1 MIGSVVPSPYNL
13 SRNTKHKDLT
23 LGFKKKFVHVNG
35 MKLAYVEVGQG
46 MPIVFQHGNPT
57 SSYLW
62 RNVIPALATNHRCVA
77 LDLLGM
83 GDSQKLPKSDAS
95 SYGFLDQFQ
104 YFQLALSELVESE
117 RVVFVVHDWGSA
129 LAFHWGRLNPDRVR
143 GFCYMEGLVRQL
155 TWDEWPTEARRIF
168 EGFRSESGEEMILEK
183 NLFVERVLPGSVLGT
198 LAKET
203 MDEYRRPFNDKGES
217 RRPTLTWPRQIP
229 IAGEPP
235 DVCEVADLYA
245 EWLSTTDVPKLFINA
260 EPGAILTGPQRKFCR
275 SWPNQ
280 REVTVN
286 AGHFVPEDA
295 PTEVAR
301 ALANWLKEL
310 PDTQIDSSNN

>member
-1 MIGSVVPSPYNL
+1 MRFP
-13 SRNTKHKDLT
+13 
-23 LGFKKKFVHVNG
+23 KKFVEVNG
-35 MKLAYVEVGQG
+35 VKLAYVEIGQG

-62 RNVIPALATNHRCVA
+62 RNVMPTLATHHRCLA

-83 GDSQKLPKSDAS
+83 GDSQKLSHSDAS
-95 SYGFLDQFQ
+95 SYGFLDQFHL
-104 YFQLALSELVESE
+104 FGLALNKLVGSE

-129 LAFHWGRLNPDRVR
+129 LAFHWARLNPTRVR
-143 GFCYMEGLVRQL
+143 GICYMEALVRQL
-155 TWDEWPTEARRIF
+155 TWEEWPTEARRIF
-168 EGFRSESGEEMILEK
+168 EGFRSEAGEEMILEK
-183 NLFVERVLPGSVLGT
+183 NLFVERVLPGSVLGS

-203 MDEYRRPFNDKGES
+203 MDEYRRPFKEKGEA

-235 DVCEVADLYA
+235 DVCEVADGYA
-245 EWLSTTDVPKLFINA
+245 EWLSTTNVPKLFINA
-260 EPGAILTGPQRKFCR
+260 EPGAILTGPQREFCR

-280 REVTVN
+280 TEVTVN

-295 PTEVAR
+295 PAEVTQ

-310 PDTQIDSSNN
+310 PEVKTGSSSN